1 MAYPRSP
8 HDTIGGLY
16 HFARMIDKIWLN
28 FSGDLPED
36 YKERLGK
43 GMDAATCQFLG
54 VKYKDVVA
62 QVEAGKGDEEIFQW
76 CLEHGT
82 PRPEFDIMLFNKFLF
97 KLGWRDD
104 DNGVTERLV
113 QYKAGDGLSHR
124 DDIETIFD
132 LIEVNEGRKE

>member
-43 GMDAATCQFLG
+43 GMDGVTCQFLG
-54 VKYKDVVA
+54 VNYADVVA
-62 QVEAGKGDEEIFQW
+62 QVEAGKGDEEIFEW
-76 CLEHGT
+76 CLKQGT
-82 PRPEFDIMLFNKFLF
+82 PRSEFDIMLFNKYLF
-97 KLGWRDD
+97 KLGWRDE
-104 DNGVTERLV
+104 DNGISERLM
-113 QYKAGDGLSHR
+113 QYKAEDGLSHR
-124 DDIETIFD
+124 DDIKTFFD
-132 LIEVNEGRKE
+132 LIEVNEGRME